1 MSQRELAL
9 PPGLPESEDES
20 RACLAPA
27 IHAIRLEPIA
37 ALERSER
44 LESELS
50 GSKLPSGDYGMK
62 KTIALLV
69 WSLSLARANAQVP
82 QVLGIW
88 ELDLK
93 SSVLPATFPL
103 ASETRSFDLRPD
115 GYLVNL
121 VTRKLTN
128 GHPDFIQVV
137 SKSDGKDYPQY
148 QSIPLATLQI
158 DGTKTPL
165 TYSETVLDDHAVNVI
180 AKVNG
185 QINTRGVRRID
196 ADGKTMT
203 IDVVAIDPSGKET
216 PIKLVFK
223 RVAGK

>member
-1 MSQRELAL
+1 
-9 PPGLPESEDES
+9 
-20 RACLAPA
+20 
-27 IHAIRLEPIA
+27 
-37 ALERSER
+37 
-44 LESELS
+44 
-50 GSKLPSGDYGMK
+50 MK
-62 KTIALLV
+62 KTISLIAGALL
-69 WSLSLARANAQVP
+69 LATGAKAQVP

-103 ASETRSFDLRPD
+103 ASETRSFDRRPD

-128 GHPDFIQVV
+128 GHPDFIQIA

-148 QSIPLATLQI
+148 QSVVLANFQI
-158 DGTKTPL
+158 DGTKTPV
-165 TYSETVLDDHAVNVI
+165 TYSETVIDDHAVNVI
-180 AKVNG
+180 AKLNG

-203 IDVVAIDPSGKET
+203 IDVVAIDQSGKET
-216 PIKLVFK
+216 PIKLVFN

>member
-1 MSQRELAL
+1 
-9 PPGLPESEDES
+9 
-20 RACLAPA
+20 
-27 IHAIRLEPIA
+27 
-37 ALERSER
+37 
-44 LESELS
+44 
-50 GSKLPSGDYGMK
+50 MK
-62 KTIALLV
+62 KTISLIAGALL
-69 WSLSLARANAQVP
+69 LATGAKAQVP

-93 SSVLPATFPL
+93 SSVLPANFPL
-103 ASETRSFDLRPD
+103 ASETRSYDLRTD

-128 GHPDFIQVV
+128 GHPDFIQIA

-148 QSIPLATLQI
+148 QSGLLAAFQI
-158 DGTKTPL
+158 DGTRTPV
-165 TYSETVLDDHAVNVI
+165 TYSETVIDDHAVNVI

-185 QINTRGVRRID
+185 QILNKGVRRID

-203 IDVVAIDPSGKET
+203 IDVVAIDQSGKET
-216 PIKLVFK
+216 PIKLVFN

>member
-1 MSQRELAL
+1 
-9 PPGLPESEDES
+9 
-20 RACLAPA
+20 
-27 IHAIRLEPIA
+27 
-37 ALERSER
+37 
-44 LESELS
+44 
-50 GSKLPSGDYGMK
+50 MK
-62 KTIALLV
+62 KTISLIAGALL
-69 WSLSLARANAQVP
+69 LATGTAAQVP

-93 SSVLPATFPL
+93 SSVLPATFLL
-103 ASETRSFDLRPD
+103 ASETRSYDLRPD
-115 GYLVNL
+115 GYVVNL

-128 GHPDFIQVV
+128 GHPDFIQIA

-148 QSIPLATLQI
+148 QSGLLAAFQI
-158 DGTKTPL
+158 DGIRTPV
-165 TYSETVLDDHAVNVI
+165 TYSETVIDDHAVNVI

-185 QINTRGVRRID
+185 QILNKGVRRID

-203 IDVVAIDPSGKET
+203 IDVVQIDQSGKET

>member
-1 MSQRELAL
+1 
-9 PPGLPESEDES
+9 
-20 RACLAPA
+20 
-27 IHAIRLEPIA
+27 
-37 ALERSER
+37 
-44 LESELS
+44 
-50 GSKLPSGDYGMK
+50 MK
-62 KTIALLV
+62 KTISLIAGALL
-69 WSLSLARANAQVP
+69 LATGATAQVP

-103 ASETRSFDLRPD
+103 ASETRSYDLRPD
-115 GYLVNL
+115 GYLVNQ
-121 VTRKLTN
+121 VTRKSTN

-148 QSIPLATLQI
+148 QSGLLAAFQI
-158 DGTKTPL
+158 DATRTPV
-165 TYSETVLDDHAVNVI
+165 TYSETVIDDHAVNVI

-185 QINTRGVRRID
+185 QILNKGVRRID

-203 IDVVAIDPSGKET
+203 IDVVQIDQSGKET
-216 PIKLVFK
+216 PITLVFK

>member
-1 MSQRELAL
+1 
-9 PPGLPESEDES
+9 
-20 RACLAPA
+20 
-27 IHAIRLEPIA
+27 
-37 ALERSER
+37 
-44 LESELS
+44 
-50 GSKLPSGDYGMK
+50 MK

-69 WSLSLARANAQVP
+69 WSLLLARANAQVP

-128 GHPDFIQVV
+128 GHPDFIQIV

-165 TYSETVLDDHAVNVI
+165 TYAETVIDDHAVNVI

-196 ADGKTMT
+196 VDGKTMT
-203 IDVVAIDPSGKET
+203 IDVVAIDSSGKET

>member
-1 MSQRELAL
+1 
-9 PPGLPESEDES
+9 
-20 RACLAPA
+20 
-27 IHAIRLEPIA
+27 
-37 ALERSER
+37 
-44 LESELS
+44 
-50 GSKLPSGDYGMK
+50 MK
-62 KTIALLV
+62 KTISLIAGALL
-69 WSLSLARANAQVP
+69 LATCAEAQVP

-103 ASETRSFDLRPD
+103 ASETRSYDLRAD

-148 QSIPLATLQI
+148 QSVVLANFQI
-158 DGTKTPL
+158 DGTKTPV
-165 TYSETVLDDHAVNVI
+165 TCSETVIDDHAVNVI
-180 AKVNG
+180 AKLNG

-203 IDVVAIDPSGKET
+203 IDVVAIDQSGKET

-223 RVAGK
+223 RVASK

>member
-1 MSQRELAL
+1 
-9 PPGLPESEDES
+9 
-20 RACLAPA
+20 
-27 IHAIRLEPIA
+27 
-37 ALERSER
+37 
-44 LESELS
+44 
-50 GSKLPSGDYGMK
+50 MK
-62 KTIALLV
+62 KTISLIAGALL
-69 WSLSLARANAQVP
+69 LATGAKAQVP

-93 SSVLPATFPL
+93 SSMLPATFPL
-103 ASETRSFDLRPD
+103 ASETRSYDLRTD

-148 QSIPLATLQI
+148 QSVPLANFQI
-158 DGTKTPL
+158 DGTKTPV
-165 TYSETVLDDHAVNVI
+165 TYSETVIDDHAVNVI

-185 QINTRGVRRID
+185 QIINKGVRRID

-203 IDVVAIDPSGKET
+203 IDVVTIDPNGKET

-223 RVAGK
+223 RVASK

>member
-1 MSQRELAL
+1 
-9 PPGLPESEDES
+9 
-20 RACLAPA
+20 
-27 IHAIRLEPIA
+27 
-37 ALERSER
+37 
-44 LESELS
+44 
-50 GSKLPSGDYGMK
+50 MK

-69 WSLSLARANAQVP
+69 WSLLLARANAQVP

-128 GHPDFIQVV
+128 GHPDFIQIV

-148 QSIPLATLQI
+148 QSVLLAEFQVN
-158 DGTKTPL
+158 GTQTPA
-165 TYSETVLDDHAVNVI
+165 TYSETVIDDYSVNII
-180 AKVNG
+180 AKVGGRVN
-185 QINTRGVRRID
+185 NKGVRSIS

-203 IDVVAIDPSGKET
+203 IKVVAIAPNGQET
-216 PIKLVFK
+216 PITLVFK
-223 RVAGK
+223 RTSA

>member
-1 MSQRELAL
+1 L
-9 PPGLPESEDES
+9 S
-20 RACLAPA
+20 RRPAAAAAYERTAPSA
-27 IHAIRLEPIA
+27 
-37 ALERSER
+37 
-44 LESELS
+44 
-50 GSKLPSGDYGMK
+50 DWGMK

-69 WSLSLARANAQVP
+69 WSLLLATRANAQVP
-82 QVLGIW
+82 HVLGIW
-88 ELDLK
+88 ELDLT

-103 ASETRSFDLRPD
+103 ASETRSFDLRTD

-128 GHPDFIQVV
+128 GHPDFIQIV

-165 TYSETVLDDHAVNVI
+165 
-180 AKVNG
+180 
-185 QINTRGVRRID
+185 
-196 ADGKTMT
+196 
-203 IDVVAIDPSGKET
+203 VAIDPSGKET

-223 RVAGK
+223 RVGGK

>member
-1 MSQRELAL
+1 
-9 PPGLPESEDES
+9 
-20 RACLAPA
+20 
-27 IHAIRLEPIA
+27 
-37 ALERSER
+37 
-44 LESELS
+44 
-50 GSKLPSGDYGMK
+50 MK

-69 WSLSLARANAQVP
+69 WSLLLARANAQVP

-103 ASETRSFDLRPD
+103 DSETRSYDLRPD

-121 VTRKLTN
+121 VTRRSTN

-148 QSIPLATLQI
+148 QSVVLANFQI
-158 DGTKTPL
+158 DGTKTPV
-165 TYSETVLDDHAVNVI
+165 TYSETVIDDHAVNVI
-180 AKVNG
+180 AKLNG

-216 PIKLVFK
+216 PIKLVFRRIADK
-223 RVAGK
+223 